1 MLFYEIENLIVLCL
15 LQGRSLLLI
24 FSHDGLLGLTILD
37 SMVQGSFVI
46 SQLLIS
52 ILQQNI
58 YFMILL
64 IELRTRN
71 IKAGLCIALNF
82 SLLARNTR
90 QVEHKLTCT
99 TISFR

>member
-24 FSHDGLLGLTILD
+24 FSHDGLLSLTILN
-37 SMVQGSFVI
+37 SLVQGRFVI

-58 YFMILL
+58 NFMILL
-64 IELRTRN
+64 IEFRTRN
-71 IKAGLCIALNF
+71 IEAGLCIALKN
-82 SLLARNTR
+82 SLLARHTR
-90 QVEHKLTCT
+90 QIEHKLTCT